1 MLQNQSSLFDF
12 SNSPEEVEDSLFK
25 ERKEN
30 QVNTITTATE
40 IQNVPIASS
49 MAFVLLKRTLYRSV
63 SSTGGENGTEK
74 HRGHS
79 LLPNKSGMLFSCE
92 EFLALLSVQGSAS
105 LCGDAVG
112 YGILHPPCAHPY
124 GNTLASRNHVCHFEI
139 GSLWTL

>member
-1 MLQNQSSLFDF
+1 MLQNQSSLFVF

-40 IQNVPIASS
+40 IQNVPIASF
-49 MAFVLLKRTLYRSV
+49 MAFVPLKRTLYRSV
-63 SSTGGENGTEK
+63 SSTGEENGTEK

-92 EFLALLSVQGSAS
+92 EFFALAVQGSAS
-105 LCGDAVG
+105 LHVDAVG
-112 YGILHPPCAHPY
+112 YGILHPPCAYPY
-124 GNTLASRNHVCHFEI
+124 GNTLACRNHVCNFEI